1 MSKKAAL
8 IGSHFPTIYLTVISL
23 LQGIALSQLVPN
35 IITYVEIVDNPLS
48 NIYALP
54 LALMLLIIFIVWHHY
69 AIGIFFLR
77 WFPNIIDTIIPFM
90 ISIGQFVLISYL
102 TIETVDTDIQ
112 LSAWTKGF
120 AAFLVMGS
128 FAYFAAGFRLEAELF
143 EDLMS
148 KAATLEH
155 VERTKKY
162 FIMAGFSILFQ
173 GLFGFLIVFIEMDNL
188 LIISLVLILAHLVL
202 FEFVMLNSIKPH
214 FIKALDDYE
223 LKQNQRK

>member
-35 IITYVEIVDNPLS
+35 IITYVEVVDNPLT
-48 NIYALP
+48 NIYILP
-54 LALMLLIIFIVWHHY
+54 LALMLMIIFIVWHHY

-112 LSAWTKGF
+112 LNAWTKGF

-128 FAYFAAGFRLEAELF
+128 FAYFAAGLRLEADLF

-148 KAATLEH
+148 KAASLEH

-162 FIMAGFSILFQ
+162 FFMAGFSILLQ
-173 GLFGFLIVFIEMDNL
+173 GMFGFFIVMIEMDNL
-188 LIISLVLILAHLVL
+188 LLISLILILAHLVL
-202 FEFVMLNSIKPH
+202 FEMVMLNYIKPH
-214 FIKALDDYE
+214 FIKALDDHE
-223 LKQNQRK
+223 MKQNPRK